1 VTPSLLNVG
10 NKGKRLNILLAE
22 DSQVYEILAMKIL
35 RFYGGHH
42 VLVAGKASEVPDL
55 LESHEIDLAVIDL
68 QMNGQEALAAAES
81 VRQHDA
87 KSGGHTQIIGIS
99 GNDLAGQ
106 EQICRQAGMDVYVP
120 RPFVSDHLS
129 REVRKFAESLAE
141 A

>member
-1 VTPSLLNVG
+1 MTPSLLNVG

-42 VLVAGKASEVPDL
+42 VVVVNRSSEVADL
-55 LESHEIDLAVIDL
+55 LERHEIDMAVIDL
-68 QMNGQEALAAAES
+68 QMQGQEPLVAAEC
-81 VRQHDA
+81 VRNHDA
-87 KSGGHTQIIGIS
+87 QTGTHTQIIGIS

-106 EQICRQAGMDVYVP
+106 EEMCRQAGMDVYVP

-129 REVRKFAESLAE
+129 REVRKFAASLAE